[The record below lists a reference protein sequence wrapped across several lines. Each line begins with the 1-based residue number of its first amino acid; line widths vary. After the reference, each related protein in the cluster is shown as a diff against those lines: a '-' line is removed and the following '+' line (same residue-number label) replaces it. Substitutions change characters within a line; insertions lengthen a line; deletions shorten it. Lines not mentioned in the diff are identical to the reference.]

1 MPVTSRGAFQQAGD
15 SIANCLA
22 VSITRGI
29 EMIPM
34 STGQGR
40 AVAPGRELSDRAAQ
54 AHLAASVNAPRVMA
68 SLTISLSLPQSP
80 SSA

>member
-40 AVAPGRELSDRAAQ
+40 AVAPGREPSDRRRKPIWRQPYHTARDGVVDDLVVVTA
-54 AHLAASVNAPRVMA
+54 
-68 SLTISLSLPQSP
+68 
-80 SSA
+80 